1 MSVTCQDL
9 LTLKYFE
16 RIKLVA
22 GPNGLD
28 RTVTWPY
35 VGQTSTVSQWVHG
48 GELLFITGIV
58 HSADKLKDLILE
70 CIQKKLA
77 GLVILV
83 GNEYINS
90 IPEELLAQADAAD
103 FPLFEMPWDVKLIDV
118 TREIT
123 DLIMRDKFEIKKS
136 KNFLG
141 RLLFASDVDYRQML
155 DTAIINDIHLLEYKF
170 IAVFNVSHPADEIMT
185 DAGHDSLEDKLQH
198 SVDSLCKE
206 KQLPVTTLVYGNNV
220 ICLASAPTQEKAAE
234 AAAYLETVCGL
245 LSQSSTAAATFTS
258 ALAVLTPMSNRSKSV
273 TMKRRKRCCSGK
285 RWDAAITLSTIPSLV
300 YTACCLKSMI
310 KKKSANT
317 ITIISVCS
325 CSMTAK
331 IIRSCWK
338 RCVSTYTATAILLK
352 HHRHCLFTV
361 THFYTVLTRF
371 VICWG
376 AISTMPWYDLS
387 C

>member
-22 GPNGLD
+22 GQNGLD

-90 IPEELLAQADAAD
+90 IPEELLTQADAAD

-155 DTAIINDIHLLEYKF
+155 DTAIINDIQLLEYKF
-170 IAVFNVSHPADEIMT
+170 IAVFNVSHPTDEIMT
-185 DAGHDSLEDKLQH
+185 DAGHDSIEDKLQH

-245 LSQSSTAAATFTS
+245 LSQLYSYSNLYLSFGRPYADVEQIKISYQEAQK
-258 ALAVLTPMSNRSKSV
+258 ALLLWKKMGRSNQ
-273 TMKRRKRCCSGK
+273 
-285 RWDAAITLSTIPSLV
+285 
-300 YTACCLKSMI
+300 
-310 KKKSANT
+310 
-317 ITIISVCS
+317 
-325 CSMTAK
+325 
-331 IIRSCWK
+331 
-338 RCVSTYTATAILLK
+338 
-352 HHRHCLFTV
+352 HCLLFPAWFIPPAV
-361 THFYTVLTRF
+361 
-371 VICWG
+371 
-376 AISTMPWYDLS
+376 
-387 C
+387 

>member
-245 LSQSSTAAATFTS
+245 LSQLYSAATFTS

-273 TMKRRKRCCSGK
+273 IRKRRKRCCSGK

-310 KKKSANT
+310 KKKSVNT

-338 RCVSTYTATAILLK
+338 RCVSTYTVTAILLK

-361 THFYTVLTRF
+361 IHFYTVLTRS

>member
-1 MSVTCQDL
+1 MSVICRDL
-9 LTLKYFE
+9 LPLKYFE

-22 GPNGLD
+22 GQNGLD

-48 GELLFITGIV
+48 GELLFITGIA
-58 HSADKLKDLILE
+58 HSADKLADLILE

-83 GNEYINS
+83 GNDYINS

-155 DTAIINDIHLLEYKF
+155 DTAIINDIQLLEYKF

-206 KQLPVTTLVYGNNV
+206 KQLPVITLVYGNNV

-245 LSQSSTAAATFTS
+245 LS
-258 ALAVLTPMSNRSKSV
+258 
-273 TMKRRKRCCSGK
+273 
-285 RWDAAITLSTIPSLV
+285 
-300 YTACCLKSMI
+300 
-310 KKKSANT
+310 
-317 ITIISVCS
+317 
-325 CSMTAK
+325 
-331 IIRSCWK
+331 
-338 RCVSTYTATAILLK
+338 
-352 HHRHCLFTV
+352 
-361 THFYTVLTRF
+361 
-371 VICWG
+371 
-376 AISTMPWYDLS
+376 
-387 C
+387 